1 MSRRGK
7 KGYVPFEEMPSTQIG
22 RNGEKIIETAL
33 PFGDRCWRYT
43 ACAGRCAYAHNRL
56 NTKPTAQAGK
66 ADADIIVSFKCC
78 DNAGNRCQFLKDG
91 DTAEFV
97 SLHEVKTNPAAVD
110 ASIVGFSAYT
120 ENLYVEMV
128 QHEKNYILAYR
139 EKLTA
144 ESKGETWGKDV
155 YGYQR
160 ELDPLEDNSM
170 AEHYV
175 EYLDGIGW
183 WPKREY
189 SYKRGDVSYLHAG
202 WYHFY
207 QPYDTWEWVKKKRGK
222 CNPKGY
228 KEARKSEIEKFLS
241 DEKIEDGS
249 ILLVQYPVELCISI
263 EGEHLEKIIDKNIE
277 AAIKQGVCI
286 PRRSK
291 NYADNGYDLHYKG
304 SSGNALVLGYMMP
317 IEKLIPCREA
327 NKRIARKNFEPLEMA
342 IWGER
347 TIIDEENKKMWREK
361 AVDENGNNVE
371 GIAERRDRLIKER
384 EEKLLKGENVDS
396 IRQDIEAITQ
406 EWKRYEK
413 NIGEYTKGIDGI
425 RTSIIGKFVE
435 KGGDGIPVKK
445 AIPINVK
452 AIYAPRRIMGKAIK
466 GGMLLYPLKP
476 FERIWKYNREGKKYV
491 PRVIEEFAYHV
502 KPYV

>member
-110 ASIVGFSAYT
+110 ASIGGVSAYT

-155 YGYQR
+155 YGYQK
-160 ELDPLEDNSM
+160 ELDPLEDNSTV
-170 AEHYV
+170 EHYV

-189 SYKRGDVSYLHAG
+189 SYGCGDVSYLHAG

-207 QPYDTWEWVKKKRGK
+207 QPYDTWEWIGKKRGMYK
-222 CNPKGY
+222 KGY
-228 KEARKSEIEKFLS
+228 NEARKSEIEKFLS

-249 ILLVQYPVELCISI
+249 ILLVQYPVEVCISI
-263 EGEHLEKIIDKNIE
+263 AGEHLEKIIDKKIGV
-277 AAIKQGVCI
+277 AIKQGVCVS
-286 PRRSK
+286 RNSK
-291 NYADNGYDLHYKG
+291 KYADNGYELHYRG
-304 SSGNALVLGYMMP
+304 SSGNPLVLGYIMP
-317 IEKLIPCREA
+317 IEKLIPCTEV
-327 NKRIARKNFEPLEMA
+327 NKRT
-342 IWGER
+342 ER
-347 TIIDEENKKMWREK
+347 
-361 AVDENGNNVE
+361 
-371 GIAERRDRLIKER
+371 
-384 EEKLLKGENVDS
+384 
-396 IRQDIEAITQ
+396 IRAGQPI
-406 EWKRYEK
+406 
-413 NIGEYTKGIDGI
+413 EYTTGLSGV
-425 RTSIIGKFVE
+425 RTMVIGKFVQ
-435 KGGDGIPVKK
+435 KGGNHT
-445 AIPINVK
+445 PIKTAVPMNAR
-452 AIYAPRRIMGKAIK
+452 AIYAPRRIMGRAIK

-476 FERIWKYNREGKKYV
+476 FERELYNSQRKKYV